1 MTTQRT
7 IITPR
12 GTFKVEEYEKFSND
26 KVVEINKQGYNYWF
40 SKITT
45 TKEYII
51 NEMIY
56 IKQGKMPIK
65 YKVLTSVEVIA

>member
-26 KVVEINKQGYNYWF
+26 KVVEINKDSIF
-40 SKITT
+40 
-45 TKEYII
+45 
-51 NEMIY
+51 
-56 IKQGKMPIK
+56 
-65 YKVLTSVEVIA
+65 VR

>member
-12 GTFKVEEYEKFSND
+12 GSFKLEEYETFSND

-45 TKEYII
+45 TNEYII
-51 NEMIY
+51 NERIY

-65 YKVLTSVEVIA
+65 YKVLKSIEVNA

>member
-12 GTFKVEEYEKFSND
+12 GTFKLEEYETFSND

-45 TKEYII
+45 TNEYII
-51 NEMIY
+51 NERIY
-56 IKQGKMPIK
+56 IKQGKMPIT
-65 YKVLTSVEVIA
+65 YKVLKSIEVNA

>member
-1 MTTQRT
+1 MTTQKT

-12 GTFKVEEYEKFSND
+12 GSFKLEEYETFSND

-45 TKEYII
+45 TNEYII
-51 NEMIY
+51 NERIY

-65 YKVLTSVEVIA
+65 YKVLKSIEVNA

>member
-12 GTFKVEEYEKFSND
+12 GTFKLEEYETFSND
-26 KVVEINKQGYNYWF
+26 KEVEINKQGYNYWF

-45 TKEYII
+45 TNEYII
-51 NEMIY
+51 NERIY

-65 YKVLTSVEVIA
+65 YKVLKSTEVNA